1 MIRGLQR
8 GLNLL
13 TTPGITSVEDS
24 SVPDQGNHSRFVSV
38 NAPRFLFLSFF
49 FLSACVSLRAKRQQP
64 NPADGFLARSYRSA
78 GGETMQY
85 RLFVPP
91 GYAAAKKYPIML
103 WLHGANGRGSDNLR
117 QISGGN
123 FIGTHVWTSAEVQAK
138 DPVFVLAP
146 QVENTK
152 AWSRPHVNAAAPVSL
167 RLALEILDAVEKE
180 YSIDRDREYIA
191 GQSMGGEGVWAA
203 LTLARGRFA
212 AAIVLCS
219 DGFDN
224 EIAPDAKVPVWIF
237 QGESDPIV
245 PVDRVRK
252 WVAALRQAGGSPKY
266 TEVPGVGHNVWDTAF
281 DNPDSA
287 TWLLSQRRAK

>member
-1 MIRGLQR
+1 MIRVFRR
-8 GLNLL
+8 GSRLPD
-13 TTPGITSVEDS
+13 TRAITSAEADTMVQEATP
-24 SVPDQGNHSRFVSV
+24 VFCRM
-38 NAPRFLFLSFF
+38 NAYRFLFLSLL
-49 FLSACVSLRAKRQQP
+49 FLLACVSLRAKTQQP
-64 NPADGFLARSYRSA
+64 NPADGFLARSYHSA

-85 RLFVPP
+85 RLFVPVD
-91 GYAAAKKYPIML
+91 YSAARKYPIVL

-123 FIGTHVWTSAEVQAK
+123 FLGTHVWTASKIQNE

-152 AWSRPHVNAAAPVSL
+152 TWSRPHVNTGVPVSL
-167 RLALEILDAVEKE
+167 RLTFEILDAIEKE

-203 LTLARGRFA
+203 LAHGRFA
-212 AAIVLCS
+212 AAIALCS
-219 DGFDN
+219 YGFDD
-224 EIAPDAKVPVWIF
+224 EVEPDARVPVWIF
-237 QGESDPIV
+237 QGEADPIV
-245 PVDRVRK
+245 SVERARK

-281 DNPDSA
+281 ANPDAA

>member
-1 MIRGLQR
+1 M
-8 GLNLL
+8 
-13 TTPGITSVEDS
+13 SV
-24 SVPDQGNHSRFVSV
+24 H
-38 NAPRFLFLSFF
+38 RFLLLSILFL
-49 FLSACVSLRAKRQQP
+49 LACVSLRAQTQQR
-64 NPADGFLARSYRSA
+64 NPADGFLPRSYRSPN
-78 GGETMQY
+78 GETMQY

-91 GYAAAKKYPIML
+91 GYSAAKKYPIVL
-103 WLHGANGRGSDNLR
+103 WLHGANGRGSDNFL

-123 FIGTHVWTSAEVQAK
+123 FLGTHVWTTPEIQAK

-152 AWSRPHVNAAAPVSL
+152 AWSRPHVNTAMPVSL
-167 RLALEILDAVEKE
+167 RVAFEILDAIEKE

-203 LTLARGRFA
+203 LAMARGRFA

-219 DGFDN
+219 DGFDD
-224 EIAPDAKVPVWIF
+224 EVAPDAGVPVWIF
-237 QGESDPIV
+237 QGEADPV
-245 PVDRVRK
+245 VSVGRARK

-266 TEVPGVGHNVWDTAF
+266 TEVPGVGHNVWETAF
-281 DNPDSA
+281 ANPDAA

>member
-1 MIRGLQR
+1 MIRGFRR
-8 GLNLL
+8 GSNRPA
-13 TTPGITSVEDS
+13 TRGITSAES
-24 SVPDQGNHSRFVSV
+24 PMSMAKEATPVSYRM
-38 NAPRFLFLSFF
+38 NAHWLLFLSLLF
-49 FLSACVSLRAKRQQP
+49 SSTGVSLHAKTQQP
-64 NPADGFLARSYRSA
+64 NPADGFLARSYHST

-91 GYAAAKKYPIML
+91 GYKAAKKYPIVM
-103 WLHGANGRGSDNLR
+103 WLHGANGRGSDNLL

-123 FIGTHVWTSAEVQAK
+123 FLGTHIWTAAGIQDK

-152 AWSRPHVNAAAPVSL
+152 TWSRPHVNTRGPVSL
-167 RLALEILDAVEKE
+167 RLAFEILDAIEKE

-203 LTLARGRFA
+203 LAMAHGRFA
-212 AAIVLCS
+212 AAIALCS
-219 DGFDN
+219 DGFDDQVK
-224 EIAPDAKVPVWIF
+224 PDAKVPVWVF
-237 QGESDPIV
+237 QGEADPIV
-245 PVDRVRK
+245 SVERARK

-281 DNPDSA
+281 ANPDTA